1 MNRFSSVNLRLFVPS
16 CLMLIFS
23 LLLLVTPATAQEPD
37 LVALVNQARAN
48 AGIAPLVSN
57 TLLVNASQRHSN
69 DMAARDVLSHTGG
82 DGSSVGTRV
91 TQAGYSWNFV
101 GENVLYRWDVSA
113 QGAFDQW
120 WNSTGHRNNMM
131 NASFCDIGVTRARAA
146 SGRIY
151 YTMVLARRSGVSS
164 CPSSGATA
172 TPTPTPTRTPIPPTA
187 TPTQTPTATST
198 PQTTATLNGTVTM
211 QGRTPAANVPLRVT
225 IGSTTYTPTT
235 NASGVFSIPNVV
247 PGTHTIRVKHA
258 QSLAVLQSVTLTVGA
273 NAATFAILRMGDVND
288 DNAIGLTDFSL
299 LATSFNRSSGQSGY
313 DARADFTGDGAV
325 TLQDFSL
332 LAGNFN
338 QVGG

>member
-1 MNRFSSVNLRLFVPS
+1 MVLLF
-16 CLMLIFS
+16 
-23 LLLLVTPATAQEPD
+23 LLVVVTPAAAQEPD

-69 DMAARDVLSHTGG
+69 DMAAGDFLSHTGG

-101 GENVLYRWDVSA
+101 GENVLYRWDVNT

-131 NASFCDIGVTRARAA
+131 NASFCDIGVTRAQAA

-151 YTMVLARRSGVSS
+151 YTMVLARRSGVST
-164 CPSSGATA
+164 CPSGGATA
-172 TPTPTPTRTPIPPTA
+172 TPTPTPTRTPIPPTS

-198 PQTTATLNGTVTM
+198 PQTTATLNGTITI
-211 QGRTPAANVPLRVT
+211 QGRSAANLPLVVT
-225 IGSTTYTPTT
+225 IGGTSYTPTT
-235 NASGVFSIPNVV
+235 NASGVFSIPNLA
-247 PGTHTIRVKHA
+247 PGTHSIRVKHA
-258 QSLAVLQSVTLTVGA
+258 QALAVIQSVTLTVGA
-273 NAATFAILRMGDVND
+273 NAATFSILRMGDVNN
-288 DNAIGLTDFSL
+288 DNAVTLADFSL
-299 LATSFNRSSGQSGY
+299 LATSFNRSSGQPGF
-313 DARADFTGDGAV
+313 DGRADLNGDGAV

-338 QVGG
+338 QVGQ